1 MYDIVLGAGFQ
12 TVDQPATFWVAK
24 MLLGP
29 VAPRLLNF
37 MSQLRKKEKKKVM
50 TIDLLPSYFIK
61 PEH

>member
-37 MSQLRKKEKKKVM
+37 MSQLRKKRKKK
-50 TIDLLPSYFIK
+50 DDDYRFASFLFYQA
-61 PEH
+61 